1 MMERRLSDI
10 DGGCCTISNLK
21 AKVCQLEKA
30 LKEAVA
36 RLPKSISD
44 HGWVHPS
51 GGANETVTSR
61 WWGDPVDHGKEAA
74 GGTVGQEGSAEQ
86 GQHDDGK
93 VSDAQGA
100 QEAADEE
107 EVPLQ
112 GEELRCFQTQAARA
126 NYLCLDRPDI
136 GFATK
141 ECMRRM
147 SSPTQGDLIALK
159 KLGRYLMGAPRVV
172 STFYHGESSEE
183 VIVEGE
189 TPTTLGA

>member
-1 MMERRLSDI
+1 MLERRLSDI
-10 DGGCCTISNLK
+10 DGGNCTISNLK
-21 AKVCQLEKA
+21 AKIGQLEKA

-61 WWGDPVDHGKEAA
+61 WWGDPVDHGKEVA
-74 GGTVGQEGSAEQ
+74 GGASGQEGSAEQ
-86 GQHDDGK
+86 GQHDDGQ
-93 VSDAQGA
+93 VSGVISPEGEATSAQGA
-100 QEAADEE
+100 QEAADGE

-147 SSPTQGDLIALK
+147 SRLKEGDERLIK
-159 KLGRYLMGAPRVV
+159 
-172 STFYHGESSEE
+172 
-183 VIVEGE
+183 
-189 TPTTLGA
+189 